1 MADIDRAQTY
11 FRRSKDKNGDEK
23 LLARGLLH
31 LVKHLGLDKGRDFK
45 RAQQLLD
52 QAWKTSGVKSRRMT
66 GEAMFLVAREL
77 KAKGKKKVTSM
88 TDRHKAIMKDI
99 DEKKAV
105 IAATIDEVGE
115 EEEDED

>member
-1 MADIDRAQTY
+1 MSDIKRAEDY

-23 LLARGLLH
+23 TLARGLLH

-52 QAWKTSGVKSRRMT
+52 QAWKTSGASSRKKT
-66 GEAMFLVAREL
+66 ADAMFLVAREL
-77 KAKGKKKVTSM
+77 DASSGKKGKKRATSM
-88 TDRHKAIMKDI
+88 TEKHREIMKGI
-99 DEKKAV
+99 DARKAAL
-105 IAATIDEVGE
+105 AATMP

>member
-1 MADIDRAQTY
+1 MADIDRAQDY

-45 RAQQLLD
+45 RAQELLD
-52 QAWKTSGVKSRRMT
+52 QAWKKSGVSSRRKT

-77 KAKGKKKVTSM
+77 KAKKGKRVTSM

-99 DEKKAV
+99 DEKKAAL
-105 IAATIDEVGE
+105 AASL
-115 EEEDED
+115 EDEENED

>member
-1 MADIDRAQTY
+1 MADIDRAQDY

-45 RAQQLLD
+45 RAQELLD
-52 QAWKTSGVKSRRMT
+52 QAWKISGTRSRRKT
-66 GEAMFLVAREL
+66 ADAMFLVAREL
-77 KAKGKKKVTSM
+77 KAKKGKKVQSM
-88 TDRHKAIMKDI
+88 TDRHRAIMADI

-105 IAATIDEVGE
+105 IAATITVDE
-115 EEEDED
+115 EENED

>member
-1 MADIDRAQTY
+1 MADIDRAQDY

-31 LVKHLGLDKGRDFK
+31 LVKHLGLGKGRDFK
-45 RAQQLLD
+45 RAQELLD
-52 QAWKTSGVKSRRMT
+52 QAWKTSGTTSRRKT

-99 DEKKAV
+99 DERKDA
-105 IAATIDEVGE
+105 IAATIDDI

>member
-1 MADIDRAQTY
+1 MSDIKRSEDY

-52 QAWKTSGVKSRRMT
+52 QAWKTSGVASRRKT

-77 KAKGKKKVTSM
+77 DASSGKNGKKATSM
-88 TDRHKAIMKDI
+88 TDKHRAVMADI
-99 DEKKAV
+99 DEKKAKL
-105 IAATIDEVGE
+105 ATEIMKAEKD
-115 EEEDED
+115 

>member
-1 MADIDRAQTY
+1 MDY

-45 RAQQLLD
+45 RAQELLD
-52 QAWKTSGVKSRRMT
+52 QAWKTSGVSSRRKT

-77 KAKGKKKVTSM
+77 KSSSGKRATSM
-88 TDRHKAIMKDI
+88 TEKHRNIMKDI
-99 DEKKAV
+99 DAKREALAKE
-105 IAATIDEVGE
+105 IAKTEILEVNDG
-115 EEEDED
+115 DD

>member
-1 MADIDRAQTY
+1 MSDIKRAEDY

-23 LLARGLLH
+23 NLARGLLH

-52 QAWKTSGVKSRRMT
+52 QAWKISGVASRRKT

-77 KAKGKKKVTSM
+77 DATSDKKGKRKTTSM
-88 TDRHKAIMKDI
+88 TEKHAAVMADI
-99 DEKKAV
+99 DEKKAKL
-105 IAATIDEVGE
+105 ATSIMET
-115 EEEDED
+115 EDED

>member
-1 MADIDRAQTY
+1 MADIDRAQDY

-45 RAQQLLD
+45 RAQELLD
-52 QAWKTSGVKSRRMT
+52 RAWKTSGTPSRKKT

-77 KAKGKKKVTSM
+77 KAKKGKKVTSM
-88 TDRHKAIMKDI
+88 TDRHRAIMQDI

-105 IAATIDEVGE
+105 LAATMAVDEDE
-115 EEEDED
+115 EENED

>member
-1 MADIDRAQTY
+1 MADIDRAQDY

-45 RAQQLLD
+45 RAQELLD
-52 QAWKTSGVKSRRMT
+52 RAWKISGASSRKKT

-77 KAKGKKKVTSM
+77 KAKKGKKVTSM
-88 TDRHKAIMKDI
+88 TDRHRAIMKDI
-99 DEKKAV
+99 DEKKA
-105 IAATIDEVGE
+105 ALAKTIV
-115 EEEDED
+115 EDENED

>member
-1 MADIDRAQTY
+1 MSDIKRAEDY

-52 QAWKTSGVKSRRMT
+52 QAWKTSGTASRRKT

-77 KAKGKKKVTSM
+77 DAKGKKKTTSM
-88 TDRHKAIMKDI
+88 TDRHKAIMSDI
-99 DEKKAV
+99 DERKAAV
-105 IAATIDEVGE
+105 AATIVEDDEN
-115 EEEDED
+115 ED

>member
-1 MADIDRAQTY
+1 MADIDRAQDY

-45 RAQQLLD
+45 RAQELLD
-52 QAWKTSGVKSRRMT
+52 RAWKISGVSSRKKT

-77 KAKGKKKVTSM
+77 KATKGGKVTSM

-99 DEKKAV
+99 DKKKAALAKT
-105 IAATIDEVGE
+105 IA
-115 EEEDED
+115 EDENED